1 MIQPYAVHT
10 CLKETHFKFK
20 DTNRLKEIHHANNNH
35 ERAEMAILRLEK
47 LDLETKCYQ
56 RQRGIFYDDKKE
68 KIQKCNKTI
77 SCFFLK
83 DQ

>member
-35 ERAEMAILRLEK
+35 ERAEMAILRKTRPRNKVL
-47 LDLETKCYQ
+47 LETK
-56 RQRGIFYDDKKE
+56 RDI
-68 KIQKCNKTI
+68 
-77 SCFFLK
+77 L
-83 DQ
+83 